1 MELDACIEKRQSQR
15 KFLDKELPI
24 EVIAKIVKAGTMSPN
39 AGNLQALRFIIITDS
54 KAKEK
59 VAMAC
64 EEQLWMCEA
73 GALIAICSD
82 LRDIERFYADKANF
96 FATQDASASA
106 ENMVLKATDIGI
118 GSCWIAAFD
127 ESSLK
132 HALSLPGYMV
142 PQIVI
147 TLGYSDEKVKAKPKL
162 KMEELIHFNQF
173 GKKPGEYP
181 EIADT
186 IKKLIEKGK
195 KAVGKLKK

>member
-82 LRDIERFYADKANF
+82 LRDIELDSSN
-96 FATQDASASA
+96 
-106 ENMVLKATDIGI
+106 
-118 GSCWIAAFD
+118 AAIQQEPIPISVAF
-127 ESSLK
+127 L
-132 HALSLPGYMV
+132 
-142 PQIVI
+142 QR
-147 TLGYSDEKVKAKPKL
+147 
-162 KMEELIHFNQF
+162 KMLQLLQRIWS
-173 GKKPGEYP
+173 
-181 EIADT
+181 
-186 IKKLIEKGK
+186 
-195 KAVGKLKK
+195 